1 MSIVRHALNKS
12 PIFSHQK
19 FFAPTLIAVAATMLM
34 PATADEIHLDL
45 NGDIRYRFEHVEKSK
60 FDKDANGNSL
70 RLRLSGG
77 ADLYEWASILVE
89 GEHISHLGAFR
100 AYDTVNGLTDF
111 PKIADPEAT
120 ELNRAQLEL
129 RWSDRATITIG
140 RQRIIHD
147 NARFIGNVGFRQNEQ
162 TYDGVRVAACPELK
176 FCIDYAYIG
185 KVHRI
190 FGDQSQ
196 LGEFEGTSHV
206 AHAFLDVSNKTQ
218 FSPYLYFLD
227 LGDASTSST
236 ATIGGRLKNEFSLR
250 HHSELM
256 VAFEGARQS
265 AYGDNP
271 QPRSLGYVAGEIT
284 FHHSNYVIEA
294 AYEHL
299 GGDGLSGF
307 ATPLA
312 TLHAFQGFADLFLT
326 PPPDGL
332 RDIHAAIEFEI
343 PTHDLFSEAKAE
355 LLLHHFTSI
364 KNART
369 FGDEI
374 DFAIHTK
381 LSKEMAMDLTIA
393 KFFSSTYEK
402 PDVFEIAISIGY
414 VF

>member
-1 MSIVRHALNKS
+1 
-12 PIFSHQK
+12 
-19 FFAPTLIAVAATMLM
+19 
-34 PATADEIHLDL
+34 
-45 NGDIRYRFEHVEKSK
+45 
-60 FDKDANGNSL
+60 
-70 RLRLSGG
+70 
-77 ADLYEWASILVE
+77 
-89 GEHISHLGAFR
+89 
-100 AYDTVNGLTDF
+100 
-111 PKIADPEAT
+111 
-120 ELNRAQLEL
+120 
-129 RWSDRATITIG
+129 
-140 RQRIIHD
+140 
-147 NARFIGNVGFRQNEQ
+147 
-162 TYDGVRVAACPELK
+162 
-176 FCIDYAYIG
+176 
-185 KVHRI
+185 
-190 FGDQSQ
+190 
-196 LGEFEGTSHV
+196 
-206 AHAFLDVSNKTQ
+206 
-218 FSPYLYFLD
+218 
-227 LGDASTSST
+227 
-236 ATIGGRLKNEFSLR
+236 
-250 HHSELM
+250 M

-284 FHHSNYVIEA
+284 FHHANYAIEA

-312 TLHAFQGFADLFLT
+312 TLHAFQGFADQFLT